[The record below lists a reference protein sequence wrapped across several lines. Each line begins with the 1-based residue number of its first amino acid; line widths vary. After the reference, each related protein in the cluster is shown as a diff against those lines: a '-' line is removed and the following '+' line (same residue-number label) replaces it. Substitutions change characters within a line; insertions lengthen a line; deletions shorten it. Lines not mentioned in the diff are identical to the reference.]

1 MKLSLSLPLR
11 PSPSPFT
18 AHTHTHTHNLPFKIP
33 TNYPPFLLPVIK
45 CSSWPNLKAIAKK
58 RKKGLEDLSD
68 ELYKFSSFNLDHAPA
83 RRQVRSAFIDFHQKL
98 DHVLFKFAPHGIRTE
113 EWYELNSKAQE
124 IFCKS
129 WLPKEGDQIKGLVCF
144 CHGYGD
150 TCTFLF
156 EGIAR
161 RIAGSGYAVYAVD
174 HPGFGLS
181 DGLHGYIS
189 NFDDLVDNVIEQY
202 AKIKERPELQGLPR
216 FIFGQ
221 SMGGAVALRTHLKEP
236 DQWDGMILVAPM
248 CRVAEEVMP
257 PAAVLQVANIL
268 ANVIPEVK
276 FFPTKDLA
284 ELAFRNLK
292 YRKLAY
298 YNMICYSDRVRLKT
312 AMEILR
318 VTREIESNVN
328 KVRSPLLVIHGA
340 ADMVT
345 DPNVSKFLYE
355 KACSKDK
362 TLKLYKGGYHSILE
376 GEPDDTIF
384 TVFDDIV
391 QWLDARCSS

>member
-1 MKLSLSLPLR
+1 MKLSLSLTLRSSTSPL
-11 PSPSPFT
+11 PLFNNTHFT
-18 AHTHTHTHNLPFKIP
+18 PKHSLP
-33 TNYPPFLLPVIK
+33 LIK
-45 CSSWPNLKAIAKK
+45 CQQATTQKQNWPNLKSMGKK
-58 RKKGLEDLSD
+58 NRKKGLEDLSD
-68 ELYKFSSFNLDHAPA
+68 QLYQFASFNLDHAPA
-83 RRQVRSAFIDFHQKL
+83 RRQVRSAFIDFHQNI
-98 DHVLFKFAPHGIRTE
+98 DHVLFKLAPPGIRTE
-113 EWYELNSKAQE
+113 EWYELNSKGQE

-129 WLPKEGDQIKGLVCF
+129 WLPKEGDEIKGVVCF

-189 NFDDLVDNVIEQY
+189 NFGDLVDNVIEQY
-202 AKIKERPELQGLPR
+202 AKIKGRPELQGLPR

-221 SMGGAVALRTHLKEP
+221 SMGGAVALKTHLKQP

-257 PAAVLQVANIL
+257 PPLLLKAANVLS
-268 ANVIPEVK
+268 NVIPEVK
-276 FFPTKDLA
+276 FFPTQDLA
-284 ELAFRNLK
+284 ELAFRNEK

-312 AMEILR
+312 AMEILK
-318 VTREIESNVN
+318 VTSEIESNVN
-328 KVRSPLLVIHGA
+328 KVCSPLLVIHGA
-340 ADMVT
+340 GDKVT
-345 DPNVSKFLYE
+345 DPNVSEFLYE
-355 KACSKDK
+355 NASSKDK
-362 TLKLYKGGYHSILE
+362 TLKLYEGGYHSILE
-376 GEPDDTIF
+376 GEPDDVIF
-384 TVFDDIV
+384 TVFDDIIK
-391 QWLDARCSS
+391 WLDARCTA

>member
-1 MKLSLSLPLR
+1 MKSSLSLTLQPSSLFCTFTTCKNSLPL
-11 PSPSPFT
+11 
-18 AHTHTHTHNLPFKIP
+18 I
-33 TNYPPFLLPVIK
+33 IK
-45 CSSWPNLKAIAKK
+45 CQQQSTAQKQSWPNLKAITKNR
-58 RKKGLEDLSD
+58 RKKGLEDLND
-68 ELYKFSSFNLDHAPA
+68 QLYEIASLNLDHASA
-83 RRQVRSAFIDFHQKL
+83 RRQVRSAFIEFHQQL
-98 DHVLFKFAPHGIRTE
+98 DHVLFKLAPPGIRTD
-113 EWYELNSKAQE
+113 EWYELNSKGQE

-129 WLPKEGDQIKGLVCF
+129 WLPKEGDQIKGVVCF

-189 NFDDLVDNVIEQY
+189 NFDDLVDNAIEQY
-202 AKIKERPELQGLPR
+202 TKIKGKPELQGLPR

-236 DQWDGMILVAPM
+236 KGWDGMILVAPM

-257 PAAVLQVANIL
+257 PAAVLKAAKFL

-276 FFPTKDLA
+276 FFPTQDLA

-298 YNMICYSDRVRLKT
+298 YNMISYSDRVRLKT

-318 VTREIESNVN
+318 VTSEIESNVD

-355 KACSKDK
+355 SASSEDK
-362 TLKLYKGGYHSILE
+362 TLKLYEGGYHSILE
-376 GEPDDTIF
+376 GEPDDAIF
-384 TVFDDIV
+384 RVFDDIIK
-391 QWLDARCSS
+391 WLDARSSN

>member
-1 MKLSLSLPLR
+1 MKSSLSLTLLQ
-11 PSPSPFT
+11 SPSPFFN
-18 AHTHTHTHNLPFKIP
+18 HTSKLSQYHSF
-33 TNYPPFLLPVIK
+33 PVIK
-45 CSSWPNLKAIAKK
+45 CHQQSSAQKSSLTNLKAIMAKTR

-68 ELYKFSSFNLDHAPA
+68 ELYEIASLNLDHAPA
-83 RRQVRSAFIDFHQKL
+83 RRRVRSAFIQFHRQL
-98 DHVLFKFAPHGIRTE
+98 DHLAPPGIRTE
-113 EWYELNSKAQE
+113 EWYELNSKGQE

-129 WLPKEGDQIKGLVCF
+129 WLPKEGDQIKGVVCF

-161 RIAGSGYAVYAVD
+161 RIAGSGYGVYAVD

-202 AKIKERPELQGLPR
+202 AKIKGRPELQGLPR

-221 SMGGAVALRTHLKEP
+221 SMGGAVALKTHLKEP

-248 CRVAEEVMP
+248 CKVAEEVMP
-257 PAAVLQVANIL
+257 PAAVLKVANVL
-268 ANVIPEVK
+268 SNVIPEVK

-284 ELAFRNLK
+284 ELAFRNYK
-292 YRKLAY
+292 YREMAY

-312 AMEILR
+312 AMEILK
-318 VTREIESNVN
+318 VTSEIESNVN
-328 KVRSPLLVIHGA
+328 KVCSPLLVIHGA

-362 TLKLYKGGYHSILE
+362 TIKLYQGGYHSILE
-376 GEPDDTIF
+376 GEPDDAIF
-384 TVFDDIV
+384 TVFDDIIE
-391 QWLDARCSS
+391 WLDTRCSS

>member
-1 MKLSLSLPLR
+1 MQKSPINVMNELTTFLSPTHNMKISLSLPLR

-18 AHTHTHTHNLPFKIP
+18 AHTLNTPFKIP
-33 TNYPPFLLPVIK
+33 TNSPPFLLPVIK
-45 CSSWPNLKAIAKK
+45 CSSLPNLKAIAKK
-58 RKKGLEDLSD
+58 RKKGLQDLSD

-98 DHVLFKFAPHGIRTE
+98 DHVLFKFAPPGIRTE

-129 WLPKEGDQIKGLVCF
+129 WLPKEGDQIKGVVCF

-202 AKIKERPELQGLPR
+202 AKIK
-216 FIFGQ
+216 
-221 SMGGAVALRTHLKEP
+221 
-236 DQWDGMILVAPM
+236 
-248 CRVAEEVMP
+248 
-257 PAAVLQVANIL
+257 
-268 ANVIPEVK
+268 
-276 FFPTKDLA
+276 
-284 ELAFRNLK
+284 
-292 YRKLAY
+292 
-298 YNMICYSDRVRLKT
+298 
-312 AMEILR
+312 
-318 VTREIESNVN
+318 
-328 KVRSPLLVIHGA
+328 
-340 ADMVT
+340 
-345 DPNVSKFLYE
+345 
-355 KACSKDK
+355 
-362 TLKLYKGGYHSILE
+362 
-376 GEPDDTIF
+376 
-384 TVFDDIV
+384 VFM
-391 QWLDARCSS
+391 